1 MEKTIGFNNLKM
13 GQRVKVKGKP
23 AEGNNF
29 SALEI
34 SIKPGDDEAA
44 LEGKIQSLDAE
55 KNTVRLMNRDFALT
69 NGVEIKN
76 VQRQAITLKNLKM
89 GDIIKLKGPY
99 AEPNGFTPSKAKMQ
113 EPKGF
118 NIEELQGKIDK
129 IDPEK
134 NALEILGFTVLVND
148 KTEIE
153 GF

>member
-1 MEKTIGFNNLKM
+1 MEKTIGFNSLKV

-23 AEGNNF
+23 AEGDNF
-29 SALEI
+29 SALEV

-44 LEGKIQSLDAE
+44 LEGKIQSLDLG
-55 KNTVRLMNRDFALT
+55 KNTLRLMNRDFAL
-69 NGVEIKN
+69 NGSVEIKN
-76 VQRQAITLKNLKM
+76 VQRQPITLKNLKA
-89 GDIIKLKGPY
+89 GDIVKLKGSY
-99 AEPNGFTPSKAKMQ
+99 SAAKGFSPVKAKMQ

-134 NALEILGFTVLVND
+134 KNLGLLGFTVMIND